1 MQETQGNLWLGKI
14 PRAVEQLSPR
24 ATTIEPVL
32 ESSCA
37 TAAATSEPVRLEPEL
52 HSKRS
57 HRNEKLEPIKSVTMP
72 ALKKSYGAE
81 VIWRQC
87 MIKVVLVNL
96 FGSVKTGNPHTCTG
110 HDVAL
115 RLIIR

>member
-57 HRNEKLEPIKSVTMP
+57 PRREKPPLTATREKP
-72 ALKKSYGAE
+72 AQ
-81 VIWRQC
+81 RQRSTQPE
-87 MIKVVLVNL
+87 INQQ
-96 FGSVKTGNPHTCTG
+96 TY
-110 HDVAL
+110 
-115 RLIIR
+115 